1 MEKPGPPTRG
11 GLRPPA
17 GERAA
22 GERRSLPELAR
33 LRVPENVGGSQT
45 SAPPELQV
53 HTLCPA
59 AYPAHVWVMAQAQPM
74 TLSAPKLSRAQH
86 VCHQHSVCR
95 PSPPC
100 DHKPAHLPG
109 VSSTEEW

>member
-1 MEKPGPPTRG
+1 MEKAGPPTRG

-33 LRVPENVGGSQT
+33 LWVPENVGGSQT
-45 SAPPELQV
+45 SAPPELQA
-53 HTLCPA
+53 HTLYPA
-59 AYPAHVWVMAQAQPM
+59 VYPAHVWVMAQAQPM

-86 VCHQHSVCR
+86 VSPAFYMQVK
-95 PSPPC
+95 PS
-100 DHKPAHLPG
+100 L
-109 VSSTEEW
+109 